1 MANTAFA
8 PFPIDEHLTQIAL
21 AYRNQKMIADDVLP
35 RIQVGKQLFEWM
47 EFPLEDPF
55 TTAPNTLVG
64 RKSIPN
70 EVEFGA
76 EEKTAS
82 TRDHGLDSIIP
93 QADLDNADERFDP
106 RGYAV
111 EQLADQIALGRE
123 KRVADI
129 VFNADTYPSAN
140 KVALAADFKWTKQ
153 DHNPIP
159 ALLDYLDRPLM
170 RPNTLVLGVASWR
183 ALRTNPFVVKAAHG
197 NSGDAGAANRAA
209 VSDLLEIE
217 NLIVGQA
224 WMNSAK
230 QGAAADIARLWG
242 AHAAALYINPLANNR
257 GGVTFGYTAQWGSRV
272 AGQIAEPK
280 IGLRGAVR
288 VRTGEAV
295 AEMVAAANCAFFIQ
309 NTNA

>member
-1 MANTAFA
+1 MANTAYA

-21 AYRNQKMIADDVLP
+21 AYRNQRMIADDVLP

-47 EFPLEDPF
+47 EFAKEDPF
-55 TTAPNTLVG
+55 SVAPNTLVG

-76 EEKTAS
+76 ESKTDA
-82 TRDHGLDSIIP
+82 TRDYGLDAIIP
-93 QADLDNADERFDP
+93 LADLENADDRFDP
-106 RGYAV
+106 RGYHI
-111 EQLADQIALGRE
+111 EQIADQIALGRE
-123 KRVADI
+123 KRVVDI
-129 VFNADTYPSAN
+129 VFNEATYPAAN
-140 KVALAADFKWTKQ
+140 KVALAADFKWTKA

-230 QGAAADIARLWG
+230 QGATPDIARLWG

-272 AGQIAEPK
+272 AGEMPEPK
-280 IGLRGAVR
+280 IGLRGSVR
-288 VRTGEAV
+288 VRAGESV
-295 AEMVAAANCAFFIQ
+295 VEKVAASDCAFFIQ